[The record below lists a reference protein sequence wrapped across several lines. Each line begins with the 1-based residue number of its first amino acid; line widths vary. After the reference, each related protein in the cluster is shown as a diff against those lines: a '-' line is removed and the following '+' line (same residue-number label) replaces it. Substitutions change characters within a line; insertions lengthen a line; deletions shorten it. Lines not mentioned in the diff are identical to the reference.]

1 MSDFY
6 RVQERYCN
14 NCRHKQYCYHPCPLV
29 LSALCNLPCTKEI
42 ENICKNKNTEVNKK

>member
-14 NCRHKQYCYHPCPLV
+14 NCRHKQYCYRPCPLV
-29 LSALCNLPCTKEI
+29 LSDLWNLPCTKEI
-42 ENICKNKNTEVNKK
+42 ENICKNTNTEVNKK